1 MVCLVQVLKQTATDF
16 VKGFDPS
23 SQVSFKYIHIY
34 IYIYVCV
41 CVCVCVCVHIHIYLH
56 VVMHIFQFCSRWI
69 RSHHNHENDPV
80 Y

>member
-23 SQVSFKYIHIY
+23 SQVSFKYIY

-41 CVCVCVCVHIHIYLH
+41 CVCVCAYSYIPACSYAHISILLL
-56 VVMHIFQFCSRWI
+56 MDKIT
-69 RSHHNHENDPV
+69 P
-80 Y
+80 